1 MTSAQKVASSLLVS
15 VLAFSIFT
23 VAAFSGLFD
32 FVEVKF
38 YQPAVKQLKE
48 QKLDEIKDAENEYLE
63 SLMSRF
69 NIFEMEKDVKT
80 YADLRPDDISVQ
92 NREKLRST
100 LMTETA
106 ALLGIRLVDDNGSNV
121 YFSTFDSDK
130 IKSAKGSVSYKN
142 YGSLNEFPFE
152 LVKSSDWIA
161 ETAPSGEKGRVIKD
175 SRLNRLIF
183 SFPFYDSK
191 NSFRGTLLFYCDANH
206 LNRYLFS
213 RNLIDM
219 SGFCVLVA
227 AENGDPKFDA
237 GFGGYVFG
245 LPNFGRKSAE
255 QQILSEWKQNS
266 EKSFWKMAFEE
277 NESAENISNPQKLEE
292 SSKLEKPAENSEKFL
307 KFKDSDEK
315 SGQKSYF
322 VFSKKLERSDA
333 GFVAAIYDENELKFP
348 KFLRL
353 LLLVSAFITFYLVV
367 FLIFSFKHDDIVV
380 IKSKIASFKKQFV
393 RQYKKMAGIENDSD
407 LELHKKNLEESI
419 KKSLGRLAV
428 KYEPE
433 FQNLF
438 EKCWNEILLEIEKPY
453 AMIPSDSVVV
463 NKNELREILEDIV
476 NSGKIKVSAVEIQ
489 QKPAPAIESAEKNSQ
504 PNENS
509 FQKNDSDEEKI
520 EENVKS
526 EKMIETA
533 EKVAENFDVDDA
545 EELEILDESE
555 KAAETETSGKIV
567 ENGKH
572 SETANLTEKI
582 VPTENQNA
590 ENDEIETLEPLE
602 VLDEAESLEPI
613 DETENSAEHEDF
625 DNVEELEILDDE
637 NDGVEELQ
645 PLEPVDEAEELEIL
659 DDESGE
665 LETLENVDSSEKN
678 SSIDEEKKITSFDD
692 KIEEIEP
699 LKDEE
704 NIGDSGKLQENDGKE
719 ISENDGVEELQ
730 PLEPVDEAEDL
741 EEIESLEDDE
751 VAENVVETENAEKID
766 DIEDLEPLDDVEE
779 LSPLDDEENLDELPK
794 NEVLSNEEKT
804 GELPNATTTSIKENA
819 DEQSET
825 EATLAK
831 ENSSSSPDEKSDFD
845 DVYKDEPFLEKI
857 DFGVAETKTNPKN
870 SETENEIIDNFS
882 TENLDYAFL
891 DEEPAEDFG
900 KLPEKENPQNPEIQI
915 PDSISEMPQKAE
927 SSTGKTSQNPQIQT
941 ETSSVPSESNSAPEG
956 VPENPEAVPENP
968 RNPEKKSENSAEFS
982 KKYEEKKSD
991 SDNIIAVGKD
1001 AHFEKELE
1009 QVSEDELPELE
1020 SERDEPA
1027 ETQNQNDTEEISALE
1042 ELESPEETMPF
1053 SFIQIAAN
1061 DTNLTELRA
1070 EVSDT
1075 IVQNSDGTFR
1085 IADKSAYYSNKG
1097 IDLNLKR
1104 LVDSVLKN

>member
-92 NREKLRST
+92 NREKLRAT

-152 LVKSSDWIA
+152 LVKSFDWIP
-161 ETAPSGEKGRVIKD
+161 ENAPSGDKGRVIKD

-206 LNRYLFS
+206 FNRYLFS

-219 SGFCVLVA
+219 NGFCVLVA

-277 NESAENISNPQKLEE
+277 IESAENLSNPQKIEE
-292 SSKLEKPAENSEKFL
+292 SKNLEKSAENFVDKAEKFL
-307 KFKDSDEK
+307 NFKDSDEK
-315 SGQKSYF
+315 SAAKSYF

-348 KFLRL
+348 KFLRI

-393 RQYKKMAGIENDSD
+393 RQYKKMAEIENDSD
-407 LELHKKNLEESI
+407 LEIHKKNLEESI
-419 KKSLGRLAV
+419 KKSLGWLAV

-476 NSGKIKVSAVEIQ
+476 SSGKFKVSAVEIQ
-489 QKPAPAIESAEKNSQ
+489 QKPAPAIESAKKTPQ
-504 PNENS
+504 VNENAV
-509 FQKNDSDEEKI
+509 QKNDSYESAAEES
-520 EENVKS
+520 VKPS
-526 EKMIETA
+526 ETA
-533 EKVAENFDVDDA
+533 ELLGEVAENAGDETKEKNAENANDA
-545 EELEILDESE
+545 EKLESLDETE
-555 KAAETETSGKIV
+555 KASETEK
-567 ENGKH
+567 
-572 SETANLTEKI
+572 TEKI
-582 VPTENQNA
+582 VSSENQNA
-590 ENDEIETLEPLE
+590 ENDEIEEIEPVDEIKKSAEHE
-602 VLDEAESLEPI
+602 VVEIEPI
-613 DETENSAEHEDF
+613 DETENSVEHEDS
-625 DNVEELEILDDE
+625 DNIEENDDVEDLESADGGVEELEFLDDDE
-637 NDGVEELQ
+637 NPDEIENAEELEPMEKCENETNSKIAENSNDDDVEELQ
-645 PLEPVDEAEELEIL
+645 
-659 DDESGE
+659 S
-665 LETLENVDSSEKN
+665 
-678 SSIDEEKKITSFDD
+678 
-692 KIEEIEP
+692 
-699 LKDEE
+699 
-704 NIGDSGKLQENDGKE
+704 
-719 ISENDGVEELQ
+719 
-730 PLEPVDEAEDL
+730 LEPVDEAEDL
-741 EEIESLEDDE
+741 EEIESLKNNEMPGNVDGNGNSDKNDD
-751 VAENVVETENAEKID
+751 V
-766 DIEDLEPLDDVEE
+766 EDLEPVDDVEE
-779 LSPLDDEENLDELPK
+779 LSPLDDEEKFDEQPK
-794 NEVLSNEEKT
+794 NAVSSNEEKT
-804 GELPNATTTSIKENA
+804 DELPNATPTAIKENA

-831 ENSSSSPDEKSDFD
+831 ENPELSPDEKSDFD

-857 DFGVAETKTNPKN
+857 DFGVAETKKDSKN
-870 SETENEIIDNFS
+870 NETENEIIDNFS

-891 DEEPAEDFG
+891 DEEPLENFG
-900 KLPEKENPQNPEIQI
+900 KLPEKENLQNPGNLKSNDFSNQDRISENS
-915 PDSISEMPQKAE
+915 DLASEMPQKAE
-927 SSTGKTSQNPQIQT
+927 SSTDKNSQNPEMQT
-941 ETSSVPSESNSAPEG
+941 GNISLPSESNFAPED
-956 VPENPEAVPENP
+956 VPENPENVPENIKNVSE
-968 RNPEKKSENSAEFS
+968 NPEKKSENSSEFL
-982 KKYEEKKSD
+982 KKYEEKNSD

-1001 AHFEKELE
+1001 VHSEKEFE

-1085 IADKSAYYSNKG
+1085 IADKSAYYSSKG

>member
-92 NREKLRST
+92 NREKLRAT

-161 ETAPSGEKGRVIKD
+161 ENAPSGEKGRVIKD

-277 NESAENISNPQKLEE
+277 NESAENISNPQKIEE
-292 SSKLEKPAENSEKFL
+292 SQNLEKPAENFADKSEKIPN
-307 KFKDSDEK
+307 FKDSDEN
-315 SGQKSYF
+315 SAPKSYF

-353 LLLVSAFITFYLVV
+353 LLLVSTFITFYLVV

-393 RQYKKMAGIENDSD
+393 RQYKKMAEIENDSD
-407 LELHKKNLEESI
+407 LKLHKKNLEESI

-476 NSGKIKVSAVEIQ
+476 SSGKIKVSVVEIQ
-489 QKPAPAIESAEKNSQ
+489 QKSAPAIESAEKTLH
-504 PNENS
+504 
-509 FQKNDSDEEKI
+509 KNDSDEEKI
-520 EENVKS
+520 EESAKS
-526 EKMIETA
+526 KKTIETA
-533 EKVAENFDVDDA
+533 EKIAENFDAND
-545 EELEILDESE
+545 EEKLEVLDESE
-555 KAAETETSGKIV
+555 KTPKTETSEKIV

-572 SETANLTEKI
+572 SETAKLTEKI
-582 VPTENQNA
+582 VLPENQKS

-602 VLDEAESLEPI
+602 VLDEVESLEPI
-613 DETENSAEHEDF
+613 DETENSAEHEDS
-625 DNVEELEILDDE
+625 DNVEELEILDETE
-637 NDGVEELQ
+637 N
-645 PLEPVDEAEELEIL
+645 A
-659 DDESGE
+659 
-665 LETLENVDSSEKN
+665 
-678 SSIDEEKKITSFDD
+678 
-692 KIEEIEP
+692 
-699 LKDEE
+699 
-704 NIGDSGKLQENDGKE
+704 
-719 ISENDGVEELQ
+719 
-730 PLEPVDEAEDL
+730 
-741 EEIESLEDDE
+741 EEIESLKNDE
-751 VAENVVETENAEKID
+751 VAENVVEAGDAEKID

-779 LSPLDDEENLDELPK
+779 LSPFDDEENLDELPK
-794 NEVLSNEEKT
+794 NEVLSNGEKT

-831 ENSSSSPDEKSDFD
+831 ENPELSPDEKSDFD

-857 DFGVAETKTNPKN
+857 DFGVAETKKDSKN
-870 SETENEIIDNFS
+870 NETENEIIDNFS

-891 DEEPAEDFG
+891 DEEPLENFG
-900 KLPEKENPQNPEIQI
+900 KLPEKENLQNPGNLKSNDFSNQDRISENSDLASEMPEKAESSTGKISQNLEKKAETDFS
-915 PDSISEMPQKAE
+915 PESASNVNSDSENPNFSDSFNQKKVSENSDLASEMPQKAE
-927 SSTGKTSQNPQIQT
+927 SSTDKNSQNPEMQT
-941 ETSSVPSESNSAPEG
+941 GNISVPSESNFAPEN
-956 VPENPEAVPENP
+956 VPENPENVSENIKNVSE
-968 RNPEKKSENSAEFS
+968 NPEKKSENSSEFS
-982 KKYEEKKSD
+982 KKYEEKNSD

-1001 AHFEKELE
+1001 VHSEKEFE

>member
-92 NREKLRST
+92 NREKLRAT

-152 LVKSSDWIA
+152 LVKSSDWIP
-161 ETAPSGEKGRVIKD
+161 ENAPSGDKGRVIKD

-206 LNRYLFS
+206 FNRYLFS

-219 SGFCVLVA
+219 NGFCVLVA

-277 NESAENISNPQKLEE
+277 NESAENLSNPQKIEE
-292 SSKLEKPAENSEKFL
+292 SQNLEKSAGNFADKSEKFL

-315 SGQKSYF
+315 SAPKSYF

-353 LLLVSAFITFYLVV
+353 LLLVSTFITFYLVV

-393 RQYKKMAGIENDSD
+393 RQYKKMAEIESDSD
-407 LELHKKNLEESI
+407 LENHKKNLEESI

-428 KYEPE
+428 KYESE

-453 AMIPSDSVVV
+453 AMIPNDSVVV

-476 NSGKIKVSAVEIQ
+476 SSGKLKVSVAEIQ
-489 QKPAPAIESAEKNSQ
+489 KMPAPAIESAQKTPQ
-504 PNENS
+504 PNKNAV
-509 FQKNDSDEEKI
+509 QKNDFDESDVEESVKPAETEKAEPAENAGDEVDGKIAEKFVPSENQNAENEEIESLEVLDDEI
-520 EENVKS
+520 EE
-526 EKMIETA
+526 IEP
-533 EKVAENFDVDDA
+533 VDEVGKDSDNI
-545 EELEILDESE
+545 EELEILDE
-555 KAAETETSGKIV
+555 
-567 ENGKH
+567 
-572 SETANLTEKI
+572 
-582 VPTENQNA
+582 
-590 ENDEIETLEPLE
+590 ENDEVENLESVE
-602 VLDEAESLEPI
+602 DE
-613 DETENSAEHEDF
+613 
-625 DNVEELEILDDE
+625 VEELESFNDDE
-637 NDGVEELQ
+637 NPDEIENSEELEPWEKGENETNSKIAENSNDDDVEELQ
-645 PLEPVDEAEELEIL
+645 PLEPVGDAEA
-659 DDESGE
+659 
-665 LETLENVDSSEKN
+665 
-678 SSIDEEKKITSFDD
+678 F
-692 KIEEIEP
+692 
-699 LKDEE
+699 
-704 NIGDSGKLQENDGKE
+704 
-719 ISENDGVEELQ
+719 
-730 PLEPVDEAEDL
+730 
-741 EEIESLEDDE
+741 EEIESLKNNEMSE
-751 VAENVVETENAEKID
+751 KVVENENSD
-766 DIEDLEPLDDVEE
+766 FGDLEPLDDVEE
-779 LSPLDDEENLDELPK
+779 LSPLND
-794 NEVLSNEEKT
+794 EEKT
-804 GELPNATTTSIKENA
+804 GEQAENVVSSKLEKFAESPNATSTSIKEKLN
-819 DEQSET
+819 EQSET
-825 EATLAK
+825 TANSE
-831 ENSSSSPDEKSDFD
+831 ENPASSSPDEKSDFD

-857 DFGVAETKTNPKN
+857 DFGVAETKNDFEN
-870 SETENEIIDNFS
+870 SKTENDIIDNFS

-891 DEEPAEDFG
+891 DEEPSEDFG
-900 KLPEKENPQNPEIQI
+900 KLQKKENQQNSENPNFDDFSNQENVFENSDFASESLHNSGLSQKNEAATDESSQSSQNPETQI
-915 PDSISEMPQKAE
+915 KTDSVQENVSENLAE
-927 SSTGKTSQNPQIQT
+927 KFENLEKNP
-941 ETSSVPSESNSAPEG
+941 
-956 VPENPEAVPENP
+956 
-968 RNPEKKSENSAEFS
+968 ENSAEFS
-982 KKYEEKKSD
+982 KNYEEKKSD
-991 SDNIIAVGKD
+991 SDNIIAAGKD
-1001 AHFEKELE
+1001 VHSEKEFE
-1009 QVSEDELPELE
+1009 QVSEEELPELE
-1020 SERDEPA
+1020 SERIEPD

-1097 IDLNLKR
+1097 IDMNFKK

>member
-80 YADLRPDDISVQ
+80 YADLRPGDISVQ

-161 ETAPSGEKGRVIKD
+161 ENAPSGEKGRVIKD

-245 LPNFGRKSAE
+245 LPNFGRKYAE

-277 NESAENISNPQKLEE
+277 NESAENLSNSQKLEE
-292 SSKLEKPAENSEKFL
+292 SQNLEKPAENSEKFP

-315 SGQKSYF
+315 SGPQSYF

-393 RQYKKMAGIENDSD
+393 RQYKKMAEIESDSD

-476 NSGKIKVSAVEIQ
+476 SSGKIKVSAVEIQ
-489 QKPAPAIESAEKNSQ
+489 QKSAPAIESAEKTL
-504 PNENS
+504 
-509 FQKNDSDEEKI
+509 QKNDSDEEKI
-520 EENVKS
+520 EESVKS
-526 EKMIETA
+526 ADGTETTEKI
-533 EKVAENFDVDDA
+533 AENFDANDED
-545 EELEILDESE
+545 ELEVLDEF
-555 KAAETETSGKIV
+555 ETENAEKFV

-572 SETANLTEKI
+572 SETAKLTEKI
-582 VPTENQNA
+582 VPPENQNA
-590 ENDEIETLEPLE
+590 ENDEIESLEPLE
-602 VLDEAESLEPI
+602 VLDETEPLEPI
-613 DETENSAEHEDF
+613 DETENSSEHEYA

-637 NDGVEELQ
+637 NDDVED
-645 PLEPVDEAEELEIL
+645 LEPVDDEVEELE
-659 DDESGE
+659 S
-665 LETLENVDSSEKN
+665 LENVDSSEKN
-678 SSIDEEKKITSFDD
+678 DSIDETKKTASFDD

-704 NIGDSGKLQENDGKE
+704 DIGDSDKMQENDGKE
-719 ISENDGVEELQ
+719 ISENDGVEELES
-730 PLEPVDEAEDL
+730 LEPLDEKEDL

-751 VAENVVETENAEKID
+751 VAENVVEAGNAEKID
-766 DIEDLEPLDDVEE
+766 EVEDLEPLDDVEE
-779 LSPLDDEENLDELPK
+779 LSPFEDEEKFDGQQK
-794 NEVLSNEEKT
+794 NAIFSNEEKT
-804 GELPNATTTSIKENA
+804 GELPNATPTSIKENTDEQSETTPTSIKENA
-819 DEQSET
+819 DERSET

-831 ENSSSSPDEKSDFD
+831 ENSSSSSSDEKSDFD

-857 DFGVAETKTNPKN
+857 DFGVAETKTDSKN
-870 SETENEIIDNFS
+870 NETENEIIDNFS

-891 DEEPAEDFG
+891 DEEPPEDFG
-900 KLPEKENPQNPEIQI
+900 KLSEKENPQNLEIQI
-915 PDSISEMPQKAE
+915 SDSISEMPQKAAE
-927 SSTGKTSQNPQIQT
+927 SSTDKNSQNSQMQA
-941 ETSSVPSESNSAPEG
+941 ETASVPAESNSAPEN
-956 VPENPEAVPENP
+956 VPENLKIPENPE
-968 RNPEKKSENSAEFS
+968 NPEKKSENSAEFS
-982 KKYEEKKSD
+982 KKYEEKNSD

-1001 AHFEKELE
+1001 VHSEKEFE

>member
-69 NIFEMEKDVKT
+69 DIFEMEKDVKT

-92 NREKLRST
+92 NREKLRAT

-161 ETAPSGEKGRVIKD
+161 ENAPSGEKGRVIKD

-277 NESAENISNPQKLEE
+277 NESAENISNPQKIEE
-292 SSKLEKPAENSEKFL
+292 SQNLEKPAENSEKIP

-322 VFSKKLERSDA
+322 VFSKKLDRSDA

-353 LLLVSAFITFYLVV
+353 ILLVSAFITFYLVV

-393 RQYKKMAGIENDSD
+393 RQYKKMAEIENDSD
-407 LELHKKNLEESI
+407 LKLHKKNLEESI

-476 NSGKIKVSAVEIQ
+476 SSGKIKVSVVEIQ
-489 QKPAPAIESAEKNSQ
+489 QKSAPAIESAEKTLH
-504 PNENS
+504 
-509 FQKNDSDEEKI
+509 KNDSDEEKI
-520 EENVKS
+520 EESAKS
-526 EKMIETA
+526 KKTIETA
-533 EKVAENFDVDDA
+533 EKIAENFDAND
-545 EELEILDESE
+545 EEKLEVLDESE
-555 KAAETETSGKIV
+555 KTPKTETSEKIV

-572 SETANLTEKI
+572 SETAKLTEKI
-582 VPTENQNA
+582 VPPENQKS
-590 ENDEIETLEPLE
+590 ENDKIETLEPLE
-602 VLDEAESLEPI
+602 VLDEVESLEPI
-613 DETENSAEHEDF
+613 DETENSAEHEDS
-625 DNVEELEILDDE
+625 DNVEELEILDETE
-637 NDGVEELQ
+637 N
-645 PLEPVDEAEELEIL
+645 A
-659 DDESGE
+659 
-665 LETLENVDSSEKN
+665 
-678 SSIDEEKKITSFDD
+678 
-692 KIEEIEP
+692 
-699 LKDEE
+699 
-704 NIGDSGKLQENDGKE
+704 
-719 ISENDGVEELQ
+719 
-730 PLEPVDEAEDL
+730 
-741 EEIESLEDDE
+741 EEIESLKNDE
-751 VAENVVETENAEKID
+751 VEENVVEVGNAEKID

-779 LSPLDDEENLDELPK
+779 LSPFDDEENLDELPK
-794 NEVLSNEEKT
+794 NEVLSNGEKT

-831 ENSSSSPDEKSDFD
+831 ENPELSPDEKSDFD

-857 DFGVAETKTNPKN
+857 DFGVAETKKDSKN
-870 SETENEIIDNFS
+870 NETENEIIDNFS

-891 DEEPAEDFG
+891 DEEPLENFG
-900 KLPEKENPQNPEIQI
+900 KLPEKENLQNPGNLKSNDFSNQDRISENS
-915 PDSISEMPQKAE
+915 DLASEMPQKAE
-927 SSTGKTSQNPQIQT
+927 SSTDKNSQNPEMQT
-941 ETSSVPSESNSAPEG
+941 GNISLPSESNFAPED
-956 VPENPEAVPENP
+956 VPENPENVPENIKNVSE
-968 RNPEKKSENSAEFS
+968 NPEKKSENSSEFL
-982 KKYEEKKSD
+982 KKYEEKNSD

-1001 AHFEKELE
+1001 VHSEKEFE

-1085 IADKSAYYSNKG
+1085 IADKSAYYSSKG

>member
-80 YADLRPDDISVQ
+80 YADLRPDDVSVQ
-92 NREKLRST
+92 NREKLRSA

-130 IKSAKGSVSYKN
+130 IKNAKGSVSYKN

-161 ETAPSGEKGRVIKD
+161 ENAPSGEKGRVIKD

-191 NSFRGTLLFYCDANH
+191 KSFRGTLLFYCDANH

-219 SGFCVLVA
+219 NGFCVLVA

-255 QQILSEWKQNS
+255 QQVLSEWKQNS

-277 NESAENISNPQKLEE
+277 NESSENISNPQKIEE
-292 SSKLEKPAENSEKFL
+292 SSKLEKLAENSEKFL
-307 KFKDSDEK
+307 KFKDFSEK
-315 SGQKSYF
+315 FEPKPSKSYF

-407 LELHKKNLEESI
+407 LENHKKNLEESI

-453 AMIPSDSVVV
+453 AMIPNDSVVV

-476 NSGKIKVSAVEIQ
+476 SSGKIKVNAVEIQ
-489 QKPAPAIESAEKNSQ
+489 QKTAPAIESTEKTSQ
-504 PNENS
+504 PDENS
-509 FQKNDSDEEKI
+509 FQKNDSDEEKT
-520 EENVKS
+520 EENAKT
-526 EKMIETA
+526 EKAAETA
-533 EKVAENFDVDDA
+533 ETSKPKAAEKIDVNDA
-545 EELEILDESE
+545 EELEVLDESE
-555 KAAETETSGKIV
+555 T
-567 ENGKH
+567 
-572 SETANLTEKI
+572 TEKI
-582 VPTENQNA
+582 VPPENQKSK
-590 ENDEIETLEPLE
+590 NDEIEVLEPLE
-602 VLDEAESLEPI
+602 VLDDEVEVPEPI
-613 DETENSAEHEDF
+613 DENENSAELEDS
-625 DNVEELEILDDE
+625 DNVEELKILY
-637 NDGVEELQ
+637 
-645 PLEPVDEAEELEIL
+645 
-659 DDESGE
+659 
-665 LETLENVDSSEKN
+665 
-678 SSIDEEKKITSFDD
+678 
-692 KIEEIEP
+692 
-699 LKDEE
+699 EE
-704 NIGDSGKLQENDGKE
+704 NGD
-719 ISENDGVEELQ
+719 VEELQ

-741 EEIESLEDDE
+741 EEIESLKNDE
-751 VAENVVETENAEKID
+751 VSENVVETGNADKTD
-766 DIEDLEPLDDVEE
+766 KVEDLEPFDDVEE
-779 LSPLDDEENLDELPK
+779 LSPLDDEEKFDEHPK
-794 NEVLSNEEKT
+794 NAVLSNEEKI
-804 GELPNATTTSIKENA
+804 GGLLNATSASIKEKS
-819 DEQSET
+819 DEHSET
-825 EATLAK
+825 ESTLAK
-831 ENSSSSPDEKSDFD
+831 ENPSSPFSDEKSDFD

-857 DFGVAETKTNPKN
+857 DFGLAETKTDSKN
-870 SETENEIIDNFS
+870 NENENEIIDNFS

-891 DEEPAEDFG
+891 DEEPLEEFG
-900 KLPEKENPQNPEIQI
+900 ILPEKENQPNPE
-915 PDSISEMPQKAE
+915 
-927 SSTGKTSQNPQIQT
+927 
-941 ETSSVPSESNSAPEG
+941 
-956 VPENPEAVPENP
+956 
-968 RNPEKKSENSAEFS
+968 NPEKKSENRSEFS
-982 KKYEEKKSD
+982 KNYEEKKSD

-1001 AHFEKELE
+1001 VHSEKEFE
-1009 QVSEDELPELE
+1009 QVSEEELPELE

-1097 IDLNLKR
+1097 IDLNLKK